1 MKTVKVLLVEDE
13 AIVAMQTKS
22 ELQKMGHAVV
32 GIFASG
38 EDALAGIAGANP
50 ELILM
55 DIKLQGEMDGIETAE
70 RLSQDY
76 DIPLIFLTAHSE
88 ESTIDRARTVSSYGY
103 LLKPVEAQDL
113 HIAIQ
118 MAIYRHE
125 QDRRVKQVEESLRES
140 NNFLKT
146 IMNSIDALIYIADI
160 QTHELLFVNKYG
172 LSVWGNDIVGQPCWK
187 ALQSLDGPCS
197 FCTNDRLLTSDG
209 RPTGIYRWEFQNL
222 VNRRWYDI
230 SDLAI
235 HWTDGRMVR
244 LEIAA
249 DITDRKQLETERAN
263 SEAQYHQI
271 QKAKSLS
278 RMAEAITHNF
288 NNMLAAVMGN
298 LDLAMNS
305 LPRGSEAVVY
315 LTDAMKATRQAA
327 DVSSLML
334 TYLGQAPGKHEAID
348 LSDVCRRSLP
358 KLRDSLPN
366 EVILEA
372 DLPDIGPTI
381 KANAE
386 QIEQALTKLS
396 INASEALSEGRGTV
410 RLSVRTV
417 PAADISYKHRF
428 PIDWQPQE
436 HFYACMEVA
445 DTGCGIAGKNID
457 ELFDPFF
464 STKYTGRGMGLSV
477 VLGVVRAHNGAVTV
491 KSREKHGSVFRIFF
505 PVFSKAAPRLP
516 DSAAQTQEIE
526 GGGTVLLIE
535 DEQSV
540 RHVAKAM
547 LICLGFDVIEA
558 KDGMEAVEL
567 FRKHKDSI
575 RCVLTDLSMPHM
587 DGWET
592 LAALRRLA
600 PGIPV
605 VLSSGYDQ
613 VQVMAGDH
621 AEQPQAFLG
630 KPYELTGLKNAL
642 ARALAE
648 KDDISPYGTAKH

>member
-298 LDLAMNS
+298 LDLAMNN

-505 PVFSKAAPRLP
+505 PVSSKAAPRLP

-621 AEQPQAFLG
+621 AEQPQAFLA
-630 KPYELTGLKNAL
+630 KPYELTGLKDAL

-648 KDDISPYGTAKH
+648 KDAN

>member
-1 MKTVKVLLVEDE
+1 MKTVKILLIEDE
-13 AIVAMQTKS
+13 AIVAMQTRS
-22 ELQKMGHAVV
+22 ELQKMGHEVV

-38 EDALAGIAGANP
+38 EDALAGIAGVNP
-50 ELILM
+50 ELVLM

-76 DIPLIFLTAHSE
+76 DIPLLFLTAHSE
-88 ESTIDRARTVSSYGY
+88 ESTIERARTIASYGY

-125 QDRRVKQVEESLRES
+125 QDRRVKKVEESLRES
-140 NNFLKT
+140 NNFLQT
-146 IMNSIDALIYIADI
+146 IMNSIDALIYIADM

-172 LSVWGNDIVGQPCWK
+172 LRVWGNDIVGQPCWK
-187 ALQSLDGPCS
+187 ALQSLDGPCL

-244 LEIAA
+244 LQIAV
-249 DITDRKQLETERAN
+249 DITDRKQLEAERAK

-271 QKAKSLS
+271 QKARSLS

-298 LDLAMNS
+298 LDLAMSS
-305 LPRGSEAVVY
+305 LPKGSEAVIN
-315 LTDAMKATRQAA
+315 LTEAMKATRQAA

-348 LSDVCRRSLP
+348 LSDICRRSLP
-358 KLRDSLPN
+358 KLRASLPH
-366 EVILEA
+366 EVSLEV

-386 QIEQALTKLS
+386 QIEQALTRLS
-396 INASEALSEGRGTV
+396 INASEALSEGRGMV

-417 PAADISYKHRF
+417 SAADISYKHRF
-428 PIDWQPQE
+428 PIDWQPQD

-445 DTGCGIAGKNID
+445 DTGCGISGKNID

-477 VLGVVRAHNGAVTV
+477 VLGIVRAHSGAVTV
-491 KSREKHGSVFRIFF
+491 ESREKHGSIFRIFL
-505 PVFSKAAPRLP
+505 PISAKAAPRLP
-516 DSAAQTQEIE
+516 DNAAQAREIE
-526 GGGTVLLIE
+526 GGGTVLLVE

-547 LICLGFDVIEA
+547 LVCLGFDVIEA

-567 FRKHKDSI
+567 FRKHKESI
-575 RCVLTDLSMPHM
+575 RCVLSDLSMPHM

-613 VQVMAGDH
+613 VQVMSGDH
-621 AEQPQAFLG
+621 AEQPQAFLA
-630 KPYELTGLKNAL
+630 KPYELTGLKDAL
-642 ARALAE
+642 AKALAE
-648 KDDISPYGTAKH
+648 KSDR

>member
-1 MKTVKVLLVEDE
+1 
-13 AIVAMQTKS
+13 
-22 ELQKMGHAVV
+22 
-32 GIFASG
+32 
-38 EDALAGIAGANP
+38 
-50 ELILM
+50 
-55 DIKLQGEMDGIETAE
+55 
-70 RLSQDY
+70 
-76 DIPLIFLTAHSE
+76 
-88 ESTIDRARTVSSYGY
+88 
-103 LLKPVEAQDL
+103 
-113 HIAIQ
+113 
-118 MAIYRHE
+118 
-125 QDRRVKQVEESLRES
+125 
-140 NNFLKT
+140 
-146 IMNSIDALIYIADI
+146 
-160 QTHELLFVNKYG
+160 
-172 LSVWGNDIVGQPCWK
+172 
-187 ALQSLDGPCS
+187 
-197 FCTNDRLLTSDG
+197 
-209 RPTGIYRWEFQNL
+209 
-222 VNRRWYDI
+222 
-230 SDLAI
+230 
-235 HWTDGRMVR
+235 MVR

-249 DITDRKQLETERAN
+249 DITDHKQLETERAN

-298 LDLAMNS
+298 LDLAMNN

-505 PVFSKAAPRLP
+505 PVSSKAAPRLP

-621 AEQPQAFLG
+621 AEQPQAFLA
-630 KPYELTGLKNAL
+630 KPYELTGLKDAL

-648 KDDISPYGTAKH
+648 KDAN

>member
-140 NNFLKT
+140 NNFLQT
-146 IMNSIDALIYIADI
+146 IMNSIDALIYIADM

-209 RPTGIYRWEFQNL
+209 RPTGIYRWEYQNL

-235 HWTDGRMVR
+235 HWTDGRIVR

-249 DITDRKQLETERAN
+249 DITDHKQLETERAN

-505 PVFSKAAPRLP
+505 PVSSKAAPRLP

-621 AEQPQAFLG
+621 AEQPQAFLA
-630 KPYELTGLKNAL
+630 KPYELTGLKDAL

-648 KDDISPYGTAKH
+648 KDAN